1 MTYKIDFLPCCTT
14 SARRRR
20 RALSFWHQKET
31 KPRLAEL
38 INANKKDK
46 QLINKM
52 PAEIFFLGSPCFGLS
67 FLRNT

>member
-1 MTYKIDFLPCCTT
+1 MQLSLA

-20 RALSFWHQKET
+20 RAPSFWRQKEP

-46 QLINKM
+46 QLINKT
-52 PAEIFFLGSPCFGLS
+52 PAENFSLAASKLAWSVEPEKFVRPELW
-67 FLRNT
+67 